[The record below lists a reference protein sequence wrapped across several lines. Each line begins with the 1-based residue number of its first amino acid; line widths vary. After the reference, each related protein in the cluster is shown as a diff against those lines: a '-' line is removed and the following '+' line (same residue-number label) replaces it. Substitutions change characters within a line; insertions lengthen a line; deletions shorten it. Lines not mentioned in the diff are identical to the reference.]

1 MKPVYVAILSGLA
14 GHSCIYFDTIDDI
27 KTRYRESHQQER
39 LYGDP
44 EEGEFYFVFEQVEN
58 ILEDHIID
66 DIKAQYQNMPHNLS
80 GLNSTGSNHY
90 YNITTLTLP
99 EDVKISRQGGNFQYM
114 DPSKREVLYMWPKIC
129 ALKISS

>member
-1 MKPVYVAILSGLA
+1 MLYVPYDSSIDESEGLCRVC
-14 GHSCIYFDTIDDI
+14 GID
-27 KTRYRESHQQER
+27 RR
-39 LYGDP
+39 
-44 EEGEFYFVFEQVEN
+44 EFYSVFEQVEN
-58 ILEDHIID
+58 ILADHTIE
-66 DIKAQYQNMPHNLS
+66 DIKTQYQNMPHNLS